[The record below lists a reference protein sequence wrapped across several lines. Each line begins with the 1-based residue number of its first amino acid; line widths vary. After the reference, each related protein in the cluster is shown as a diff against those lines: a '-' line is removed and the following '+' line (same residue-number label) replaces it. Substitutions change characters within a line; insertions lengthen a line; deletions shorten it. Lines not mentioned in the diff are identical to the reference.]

1 MSGPKAKSAANTGW
15 TAIASTAAR
24 LDVARIQQRTDALP
38 VVTLCESYPLTDGLT
53 ASLSRLRQA
62 GKLGGQ
68 CTALLSNTD
77 YQFLSIEAPNLP
89 AGAPAA
95 ELKEAVRWKIKDMV
109 NFSVAEAGIDVL
121 KIPTAPGRP
130 AQLLAAAAPHTVL
143 RPLIQGFQA
152 AKVALTAI
160 DLPELAQRNIAKLF
174 EVPDRALAL
183 LIFSDQ
189 GGLLTFTCNGELYAI
204 RRIDIS
210 LAELAGDNIT
220 AYDRIVLDVQRSLDN
235 FDRNF
240 SQLSLERLL
249 VLPVPGADGLIQYL
263 KDNLYQKVA
272 TLNISEGLDI
282 SAVPMLSN
290 SATLADALPVLGAA
304 LRNEAT
310 A

>member
-1 MSGPKAKSAANTGW
+1 M
-15 TAIASTAAR
+15 
-24 LDVARIQQRTDALP
+24 P

-53 ASLSRLRQA
+53 ASLSRLRQS

-68 CTALLSNTD
+68 CTALLSSTD

-89 AGAPAA
+89 ATAPAS

-109 NFSVAEAGIDVL
+109 NFSVAEAGIDIL

-130 AQLLAAAAPHTVL
+130 AQLLAAAAPHTAL

-152 AKVALTAI
+152 AKVSLTAI
-160 DLPELAQRNIAKLF
+160 DLPELAQRNIARLF

-210 LAELAGDNIT
+210 ASELAGGDT
-220 AYDRIVLDVQRSLDN
+220 AGIYDRVVLDVQRSLDN

-249 VLPVPGADGLIQYL
+249 VLPVPGADGLIQHL

-272 TLNISEGLDI
+272 ALNISEGLDI

-304 LRNEAT
+304 LHNEAS